1 MMSELSA
8 LVSVVLIDLVLAG
21 DNAIVVGMAAAGL
34 PGMLR
39 KKAIVIGIA
48 AAALLRIVFALFTT
62 QILDVV
68 GLVLVGGFL
77 LLWVCWK
84 LWREIHLAAEARHAL
99 GAAATPSQIDQH
111 RDGASIASPPKKIVK
126 PKTLRQ
132 AFAQIVVAD
141 VSMSLDNVLAVA
153 GTARHHLWVL
163 VAGLTLSVAL
173 MGVAATIIAKLLRRM
188 PWISYA
194 GLILIAW
201 VAVMMIW
208 EGGQQAWHH
217 LATPALIPV

>member
-1 MMSELSA
+1 MSELSA
-8 LVSVVLIDLVLAG
+8 LASVVLIDLVLAG
-21 DNAIVVGMAAAGL
+21 DNAVVVGMAAAGL

-99 GAAATPSQIDQH
+99 GAAATPADIDQ
-111 RDGASIASPPKKIVK
+111 RGGVAIASPPTKIVK

-208 EGGQQAWHH
+208 EGGQQAWHT